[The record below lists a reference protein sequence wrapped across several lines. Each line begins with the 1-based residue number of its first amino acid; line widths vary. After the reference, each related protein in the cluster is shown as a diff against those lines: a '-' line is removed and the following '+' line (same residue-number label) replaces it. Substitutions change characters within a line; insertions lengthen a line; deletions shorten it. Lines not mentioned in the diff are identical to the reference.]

1 MDTID
6 LEKALP
12 APLRDYVARRVRE
25 GAYADTGEYL
35 RDLVRRD
42 REAQAAGRLRELIEE
57 GLDSGPATPLTQAEV
72 AEIHARV
79 TAAGR

>member
-6 LEKALP
+6 LEQALP
-12 APLRDYVARRVRE
+12 EPLRTYVVKRVRE

-42 REAQAAGRLRELIEE
+42 REAQAAQRLRDLIEE
-57 GLDSGPATPLTQAEV
+57 GLNSGPATPLTPTEIAELR
-72 AEIHARV
+72 ARV
-79 TAAGR
+79 SAAGR